1 MPTIPMNVYYSGVKT
16 RIPESMGGSGNS
28 GTGSSGSGSIT
39 TSNIYGVFSSNGITT
54 IPDTVST
61 WTTVPI
67 KDIKDITNNALF
79 GLTSEG
85 HVVCKHTGYV
95 IASATVQFYN
105 VNPGTGIGIQLVN
118 STSSQTLGVTNG
130 IITLDGNSSFLS
142 CSGVF
147 KVTAGDTLSVEAKKV
162 EGSSAD
168 VLVNTLVIAYF
179 TSGSGSSSSGGDN
192 PPISDDIV
200 EQVIARLKEMS
211 ASSTYDFVQ
220 TYNDART

>member
-1 MPTIPMNVYYSGVKT
+1 MPTIPMNVYYSGIKT
-16 RIPESMGGSGNS
+16 RIPENTGGSGNS

-54 IPDTVST
+54 ILDAVST
-61 WTTVPI
+61 WTTIPI
-67 KDIKDITNNALF
+67 KEIKDVTNNALF

-85 HVVCKHTGYV
+85 QVICKHTGYI
-95 IASATVQFYN
+95 IASTTVEFDN
-105 VNPGTGIGIQLVN
+105 SNPGTGIGIRLAN
-118 STSSQTLGVTNG
+118 NTSSQVLGETNG
-130 IITLDGNSSFLS
+130 MIALNGRNSSLS

-147 KVTAGDTLSVEAKKV
+147 KVTAGDILSVEARKV
-162 EGSSAD
+162 EDSSAN
-168 VLVNTLVIAYF
+168 VLVNTLAIAYF
-179 TSGSGSSSSGGDN
+179 TSGSGSSGGDN

-200 EQVIARLKEMS
+200 EQVIARLREMS

>member
-1 MPTIPMNVYYSGVKT
+1 MPTIPMNVYYSGIKT
-16 RIPESMGGSGNS
+16 RIPENTSGSGNS
-28 GTGSSGSGSIT
+28 GTGSSGSGGIT
-39 TSNIYGVFSSNGITT
+39 TSNIYGVFTGNGATT
-54 IPDTVST
+54 IPDNVSSWVVIPVAT
-61 WTTVPI
+61 ISDV
-67 KDIKDITNNALF
+67 TNNALF

-85 HVVCKHTGYV
+85 QIICKHSGYV
-95 IASATVQFYN
+95 IASTTVEFDN
-105 VNPGTGIGIQLVN
+105 TNPGTGIGVRLIN
-118 STSSQTLGVTNG
+118 DTSSQVLGETNG
-130 IITLDGNSSFLS
+130 MITLDGNRSFLS

-162 EGSSAD
+162 EGSSTD
-168 VLVNTLVIAYF
+168 VLVNTLAIAYF
-179 TSGSGSSSSGGDN
+179 TSGSSSSGGDN